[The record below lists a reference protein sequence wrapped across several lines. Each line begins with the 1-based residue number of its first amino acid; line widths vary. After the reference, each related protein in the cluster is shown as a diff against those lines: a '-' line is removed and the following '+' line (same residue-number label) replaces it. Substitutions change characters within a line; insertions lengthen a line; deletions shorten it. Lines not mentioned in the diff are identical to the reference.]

1 MTRKDIQF
9 IAIRIVV
16 ATLVVIDAY
25 LLWPS
30 AKPASG
36 VEITSNEAAEYAYV
50 AYAQREVFLRPD
62 CKWAKRVSPQNMVSF
77 KTREDAMESRRRP
90 CNFCRP

>member
-1 MTRKDIQF
+1 MTRKDIQL
-9 IAIRIVV
+9 IAIYIVV
-16 ATLVVIDAY
+16 AALVVIDVH

-30 AKPASG
+30 AKPAPE
-36 VEITSNEAAEYAYV
+36 VEIISSQVAEYAYV
-50 AYAQREVFLRPD
+50 AYAQREVFHRPD
-62 CKWAKRVSPQNMVSF
+62 CKWAKRVSPQNMVRF